1 MAATATATATATEP
15 PPPQP
20 PPPPSATAVATIA
33 ASPKPLIAAA
43 AVSTNAL
50 ASHLIS
56 SQSNQL
62 SCRQVQHGGRG
73 SGQVPDKEPQVARSL
88 QSTATDRRHHS
99 RGAAYSRV
107 AAAHPA
113 PTRICAAYIKSRG
126 CPLCPD
132 SNLRRLRSGTSRTR
146 ISTKRRASTSQRA
159 TSGRGRVPVGISPVR
174 FFLRTC
180 SDPSFRPPS
189 RTYSWALPSGSCTW
203 KHLPPRPETAAE
215 WDMPT
220 PHAPQC
226 C

>member
-1 MAATATATATATEP
+1 MAAEEAGKYQIKNPKSLGHCKA
-15 PPPQP
+15 QP
-20 PPPPSATAVATIA
+20 LT
-33 ASPKPLIAAA
+33 
-43 AVSTNAL
+43 
-50 ASHLIS
+50 
-56 SQSNQL
+56 
-62 SCRQVQHGGRG
+62 GGITLEA
-73 SGQVPDKEPQVARSL
+73 P
-88 QSTATDRRHHS
+88 HI
-99 RGAAYSRV
+99 SRV

-113 PTRICAAYIKSRG
+113 PTQICAAYIKSRG
-126 CPLCPD
+126 CPPCPD

-159 TSGRGRVPVGISPVR
+159 TSGRGRLPVGISPVR

-215 WDMPT
+215 WGMPT